1 MAYQLDFLAVV
12 GAIFVP
18 ANFLLYFILLAAVSI
33 PLVFLAYQL
42 KKGVPF
48 RPLRLSIAWVVMAPV
63 GILLV
68 CMIHIGSGWQLEQEQ
83 LQIKTNI
90 WSSESIELERAEVAL
105 VDSIGPWRA
114 TGRGAGLGLPG
125 LCVGRFKF
133 QNGERALYF
142 RHLESPQRVVLKVD
156 DRYFVLAHPG
166 VEDLYRELV
175 ARGVKQY
182 AQ

>member
-12 GAIFVP
+12 KAIFVP
-18 ANFLLYFILLAAVSI
+18 VDFLLYFALLAGVGI

-42 KKGVPF
+42 KKRAPLWH
-48 RPLRLSIAWVVMAPV
+48 LRLSIAWVVIVSVVIPLG
-63 GILLV
+63 GISQ
-68 CMIHIGSGWQLEQEQ
+68 IGSGWQLEQEQ

-90 WSSESIELERAEVAL
+90 WSSESVKLERAEVVL

-114 TGRGAGLGLPG
+114 TQFRGFSLPG
-125 LCVGRFKF
+125 LYVGQARF
-133 QNGERALYF
+133 QNGERASYF

-166 VEDLYRELV
+166 VENLYRELV